1 MIMGQTGVAA
11 PLTGFEPAGVRS
23 ARPDSAGDAPT
34 QESAAGL
41 PGLFSTLMPAPDAPD
56 PPIAVSAGPAG
67 LPPASAATAHAMP
80 RDTAAAGMTDRAG
93 DPLPEGPHRIQQT
106 LDLARQSR
114 SGDGLAPP
122 APAAEQAPTSRALP
136 VEQPA
141 LANAVRQAMTGLEGP
156 PPAPLAR
163 LDTASMASPVDTGT
177 QPLAPTNGLSPAP
190 ATTPPSTSAPAA
202 GVPAAAPSLTTAGH
216 PDAVADQ
223 VNWSLRQGLQQ
234 VELRLHP
241 EKLGRVD
248 IHMRLDGD
256 QVSLQVVASTAAGRD
271 TVEAGLHRLRDMLAE
286 QGLNLAQSDVSDGS
300 AHARPDHRDRETG
313 PANPIGMTGAADG
326 ETPGAA
332 PLAASAGSR
341 GLLDTFA

>member
-1 MIMGQTGVAA
+1 MIMGQTGGAA
-11 PLTGFEPAGVRS
+11 PLTGFEPASGRS

-56 PPIAVSAGPAG
+56 PPAAASARPAG
-67 LPPASAATAHAMP
+67 LPPATAATAHAMP

-93 DPLPEGPHRIQQT
+93 DTLPEGPHRIQQT

-122 APAAEQAPTSRALP
+122 APAAEQAPASRALP

-141 LANAVRQAMTGLEGP
+141 LANALRQAMTGLEGP
-156 PPAPLAR
+156 PPSPLAR
-163 LDTASMASPVDTGT
+163 LDTASMAPPMDTGT
-177 QPLAPTNGLSPAP
+177 QAGPPTTAIAQVP
-190 ATTPPSTSAPAA
+190 ATTATSATAA
-202 GVPAAAPSLTTAGH
+202 GVPAAAPSFITAGQ

-223 VNWSLRQGLQQ
+223 VEWSLRQGLRQ

-313 PANPIGMTGAADG
+313 PANPIGMAGVADD